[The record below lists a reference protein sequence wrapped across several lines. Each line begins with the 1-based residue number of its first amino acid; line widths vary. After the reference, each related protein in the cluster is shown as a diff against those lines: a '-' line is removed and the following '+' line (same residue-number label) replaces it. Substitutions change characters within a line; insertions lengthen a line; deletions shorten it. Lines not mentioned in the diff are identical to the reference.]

1 MSTDRAENPGVSV
14 TSLTA
19 AKATMDFATRLA
31 AIRKDKGLTQQALAD
46 RVGVHVTQ
54 IRRYE
59 AGNSAPTLDVLRE
72 LARALSVSADALVF
86 DEDERGPSDD
96 LRLIFEAASQ
106 LDDQGKDLVKAVV
119 EGVLL
124 RHEAHRWTNT
134 G

>member
-1 MSTDRAENPGVSV
+1 MSSRADPDGGVSV

-19 AKATMDFATRLA
+19 AKAAMDFATRLA

-59 AGNSAPTLDVLRE
+59 AGNSAPTLDVLRQ
-72 LARALSVSADALVF
+72 LAIALSVSADALVF
-86 DEDERGPSDD
+86 DTDERGPTDD
-96 LRLIFEAASQ
+96 LRLLFEAANQ
-106 LDDQGKDLVKAVV
+106 LDDQAKDVLKAVI

-124 RHEAHRWTNT
+124 RHEAHRWAS
-134 G
+134 

>member
-1 MSTDRAENPGVSV
+1 MSSRADPDGGVSV

-19 AKATMDFATRLA
+19 AKAAMDFATRLA

-96 LRLIFEAASQ
+96 LALLFEAANQ
-106 LDDQGKDLVKAVV
+106 LDDQAKDVLKAVI

-124 RHEAHRWTNT
+124 RHEAHRWTNAS
-134 G
+134 